1 MRRQQGKSTLTDSLV
16 AAAGIIAQENA
27 GDARLTDTRQDEQDR
42 CITIKSTG
50 ISLFYQMDDASLARL
65 PEKVPR
71 EGQDYLINL
80 IDSPGHVDFS
90 SEVTAALRITDGAL
104 VVVDCVEGVCVQTE
118 TVLRQA
124 LGERIRPVMTVN
136 KLDRC
141 FLELMLDG
149 EEAYQNFCRVIENA
163 NVLMATYTD
172 EALGDCQVL
181 PEKGTVCF
189 SAGLHNWAFT
199 LTVFAKMYAAK
210 FGVEFDKMMEK
221 LWGDNFFDPKTK
233 KWTKKHTGEKTCM
246 RAFVQFCYEPIRRVI
261 DAAMNDNKDKLWP
274 MLEKLKVK
282 EKLKPADFDLLGK
295 PLMKRIMQTWLP
307 ADVALLEMIIYH
319 LPSPATAQKYRADTL
334 YEGPLDDKY
343 AESIRNCDSA
353 GPLMLYVSKMIPT
366 ADKGRFLA
374 FGRVFSGTVKT
385 GMKVRI
391 LGPNYVPGEKKDLY
405 VKSIQRTVIC
415 MGRRQDAVEDVPS
428 GNTVAMVGLD
438 QFISKNATLTGEAET
453 EAHPL
458 KAMKFSVSPVVRVAV
473 ECKNSQDLPKLVE
486 GLKRLSK
493 SDPMVLC
500 QIEETGEH
508 IVAGA
513 GELHLEICLKDLQE
527 DFMGGAEIRISDPV
541 VSFRESVNGSSETR
555 MSKSPNKHNRLYF
568 QAHPLE
574 EGLSEAIDAGDVTP
588 RDEPKAR
595 GRFLAEKF
603 GWDKD
608 LSKKIWCFGPDTTG
622 PNLIVDMCKGVQ
634 YLNEIKDSCVAAF
647 QWATKEGPLCEEN
660 MRGIKFEVHD
670 VVLHTDAIHRGGGQI
685 IPTCR
690 RVLYAS
696 MMTGGAASVGAGV
709 PRRDPGPR
717 GCARRH
723 LLHHHAEARYGDR
736 RDAAPGHAHLQ
747 HQGVPPRDG
756 ILRLHRHASRRHLG
770 PGVPAVRVRPLGHAR
785 L

>member
-1 MRRQQGKSTLTDSLV
+1 M
-16 AAAGIIAQENA
+16 
-27 GDARLTDTRQDEQDR
+27 
-42 CITIKSTG
+42 
-50 ISLFYQMDDASLARL
+50 
-65 PEKVPR
+65 
-71 EGQDYLINL
+71 
-80 IDSPGHVDFS
+80 
-90 SEVTAALRITDGAL
+90 TAALRITDGAL

-282 EKLKPADFDLLGK
+282 EKLKPADFDLMGK

-343 AESIRNCDSA
+343 AESIRNCDSN

-374 FGRVFSGTVKT
+374 FGRVFSGKVKT

-438 QFISKNATLTGEAET
+438 QFISKNATLTGEADV

-493 SDPMVLC
+493 SDPMVQC
-500 QIEETGEH
+500 SIEETGEH

-513 GELHLEICLKDLQE
+513 GELHLEICLKDLAE

-541 VSFRESVNGSSETR
+541 VSFRESVNGTSER
-555 MSKSPNKHNRLYF
+555 IVMSKSPNKHNRLYF
-568 QAHPLE
+568 QATCLE
-574 EGLSEAIDAGDVTP
+574 EGLAEAIDEGEVTP

-634 YLNEIKDSCVAAF
+634 
-647 QWATKEGPLCEEN
+647 
-660 MRGIKFEVHD
+660 
-670 VVLHTDAIHRGGGQI
+670 
-685 IPTCR
+685 
-690 RVLYAS
+690 
-696 MMTGGAASVGAGV
+696 
-709 PRRDPGPR
+709 
-717 GCARRH
+717 
-723 LLHHHAEARYGDR
+723 
-736 RDAAPGHAHLQ
+736 
-747 HQGVPPRDG
+747 
-756 ILRLHRHASRRHLG
+756 
-770 PGVPAVRVRPLGHAR
+770 
-785 L
+785 